1 MQRAGDVW
9 RGYYQRIGNTCR
21 GRVRSKVSFG
31 DPEIIP
37 VFFNTLW
44 IEAFV

>member
-1 MQRAGDVW
+1 MQGTGDVRRW
-9 RGYYQRIGNTCR
+9 DYQRIGNAGM
-21 GRVRSKVSFG
+21 GRIRRKVSLG

-37 VFFNTLW
+37 VFFYAFW

>member
-1 MQRAGDVW
+1 MQRAGDVR
-9 RGYYQRIGNTCR
+9 RGNYQRIGNAGMGWI
-21 GRVRSKVSFG
+21 GRKISLG

-37 VFFNTLW
+37 IFFYAFW

>member
-1 MQRAGDVW
+1 MQGTGDVR
-9 RGYYQRIGNTCR
+9 RGDYQRIGNADI
-21 GRVRSKVSFG
+21 GRVGRKVSLG

-37 VFFNTLW
+37 VFFYAFW